1 MIRYSSYGS
10 TNNRAPSERTYHLE
24 TLAAEYREL
33 QELRERVKKAEAAA
47 AQRLK
52 SRGEGKSSSA
62 SNGGVHHNSQSPH
75 QNPALVGDAD
85 GVVIGQ
91 DPREA

>member
-10 TNNRAPSERTYHLE
+10 TNNRARIEAQLE
-24 TLAAEYREL
+24 LLAAEYREL

-75 QNPALVGDAD
+75 QNPALIGDAD

>member
-10 TNNRAPSERTYHLE
+10 TNNRAPTERTYHLE

-52 SRGEGKSSSA
+52 SCGEGESSSA
-62 SNGGVHHNSQSPH
+62 SNGGVHDSSQSPH
-75 QNPALVGDAD
+75 QNSALNRGC
-85 GVVIGQ
+85 G
-91 DPREA
+91 